1 MLRAEETARSFLCPW
16 LLPRVGH
23 LILFLQMLL
32 LLLFLSTAVIVIS
45 FTCSLTE
52 AVLLSLN
59 PLELKLQ
66 EKKGIRSAGRW
77 LEMKQAIERP
87 ISAILVFNTLANT
100 GLATLAGAL
109 FTSIYGAEWL
119 WVFSIIMSIFV
130 LFGGEMAPKIIG
142 VHHAARFAPR
152 LIGPLTVM
160 LRLCH
165 PLVLLMEKFCERL
178 KSTGTGGRSQ
188 SDHIMD
194 IITLVQA
201 AKAEQLLHNQE
212 EIIMIHAATLSAR
225 RVKTA
230 MVPREAVR
238 LFDVRKTLLENVEAA
253 GSKLHRSY
261 PVSLD
266 GSHEGIIGYIRVREL
281 FVQNLTAPATA
292 EWTKL
297 VRPALRVDGKASL
310 TQLLALFLEKEEVAA
325 LVDAPGGRIAG
336 WITMD
341 DVMKVLM
348 GARI

>member
-1 MLRAEETARSFLCPW
+1 
-16 LLPRVGH
+16 
-23 LILFLQMLL
+23 MLL
-32 LLLFLSTAVIVIS
+32 LLLFISLSVLVIS
-45 FTCSLTE
+45 FACSLTE

-59 PLELKLQ
+59 PLDLKLQ

-77 LEMKQAIERP
+77 LQMKQAIERP

-100 GLATLAGAL
+100 GLATLAGAM
-109 FTSIYGAEWL
+109 FTGIYGAEWL
-119 WVFSIIMSIFV
+119 WVFSILMSVLV

-152 LIGPLTVM
+152 LIGPLTAM
-160 LRLCH
+160 LWICH
-165 PLVLLMEKFCERL
+165 PLVLLMEKFCEKL
-178 KSTGTGGRSQ
+178 KRGADEGRNQ

-201 AKAEQLLHNQE
+201 AKAEQMLHNQE

>member
-1 MLRAEETARSFLCPW
+1 M
-16 LLPRVGH
+16 
-23 LILFLQMLL
+23 LILLILL
-32 LLLFLSTAVIVIS
+32 SLTVLVIS
-45 FTCSLTE
+45 FLCSLTE

-59 PLELKLQ
+59 PLDLKLQ

-77 LEMKQAIERP
+77 LVMKQSIERP

-100 GLATLAGAL
+100 GMATLAGAV
-109 FTSIYGAEWL
+109 FTGIYGPEWL
-119 WVFSIIMSIFV
+119 WVFSILMCVLV

-142 VHHAARFAPR
+142 VHHAAGLAPR
-152 LIGPLTVM
+152 LIGPLSFM
-160 LRLCH
+160 LWVCH
-165 PLVLLMEKFCERL
+165 PLVLLMVKFCERL
-178 KSTGTGGRSQ
+178 KRGTADGRSQ
-188 SDHIMD
+188 SDQIMD

-230 MVPREAVR
+230 MVPKDAVNV
-238 LFDVRKTLLENVEAA
+238 FDVRRTLLENVEAA
-253 GSKLHRSY
+253 GPKLHRSY

-266 GSHEGIIGYIRVREL
+266 GTRESIIGYVRVREL
-281 FVQNLTAPATA
+281 FVQNLAAPATA
-292 EWTKL
+292 DWTKL
-297 VRPALRVDGKASL
+297 VRPALRIDGKASL
-310 TQLLALFLEKEEVAA
+310 TQLLALFLDKQEVAA
-325 LVDAPGGRIAG
+325 LVESPGGLIAG

>member
-1 MLRAEETARSFLCPW
+1 
-16 LLPRVGH
+16 
-23 LILFLQMLL
+23 MLL

-178 KSTGTGGRSQ
+178 KSNGTEGRSQ